1 MPSVPTRFA
10 ALIPL
15 IVGCGLLMQGLE
27 GTAIATALPAMAQAF
42 GESPIR
48 LNLAISAYML
58 AVAVFIPASGWAAD
72 RLGAR
77 NVFCAAMALFV
88 AASMLCGISQTL
100 PELIGARTLQGMA
113 GAMMTPVGRL
123 VLLRATPRSEIVRA
137 MSILTV
143 PAVLGPIVGPPLGG
157 LIVQAASWRWIFFLS
172 APVGLLGVVASLLF
186 LPDVRAETPKTF
198 DFRGFVLM
206 GAGLASLVFAM
217 GEVGQRH
224 TSAFGPM
231 ALAVAGVA
239 LLTAYWVHQR
249 RASAPILHLSLLRA
263 PTFGVSMIG
272 GGLWRVPMAATPLL
286 LVLLLQIGFG
296 LSPIQSGLISFAGAL
311 GALFMKGAAMPI
323 LRSLGFR
330 RVLIGN
336 CVLGALL
343 LVVQGLFRPT
353 TPHAF
358 MFAALFVTGFFRS
371 LQYTSLSSLCYADIP
386 ERSLGAASAFASMV
400 QELSQSFGAALAGM
414 VIQMILAA
422 TGQTG
427 ITAAVASSSLIVVGG
442 LSLLALP
449 QFFSLPPDA
458 GHAIGGRPSGAVEP
472 AASPAE

>member
-1 MPSVPTRFA
+1 MSSAPRFA
-10 ALIPL
+10 SLIPL
-15 IVGCGLLMQGLE
+15 IIGCGLLMQGLE
-27 GTAIATALPAMAQAF
+27 GTAIATALPAMARAF

-88 AASMLCGISQTL
+88 VASMLCGGSRTL
-100 PELIGARTLQGMA
+100 IELVGARSLQGLA

-123 VLLRATPRSEIVRA
+123 VLLRATPKNQIVRA
-137 MSILTV
+137 MSVLTV

-172 APVGLLGVVASLLF
+172 APVGLLGVAASLLF
-186 LPDVRAETPKTF
+186 LPDVRAETRRPF
-198 DFRGFVLM
+198 DVKGFVLM
-206 GAGLASLVFAM
+206 GCGLAALVFAT
-217 GEVGQRH
+217 GEIGQPG
-224 TSAFGPM
+224 APPGLPP
-231 ALAVAGVA
+231 ALAAAGVA
-239 LLTAYWVHQR
+239 LLLAYGIHER
-249 RASAPILHLSLLRA
+249 RTPEPILDLSLLRT
-263 PTFGVSMIG
+263 PTFRASMIG
-272 GGLWRVPMAATPLL
+272 GGMWRVPMAATPLL

-296 LSPIQSGLISFAGAL
+296 LSPIQSGLISFAGAV
-311 GALFMKGAAMPI
+311 GALFMKGAAMPV
-323 LRSLGFR
+323 LRILGFR

-336 CVLGALL
+336 CILGAAL

-353 TPHAF
+353 TSHTL

-371 LQYTSLSSLCYADIP
+371 LQYTSLSSLCYADIG

-400 QELSQSFGAALAGM
+400 QELSQSFGAALAG
-414 VIQMILAA
+414 VVLQAILAA
-422 TGQTG
+422 SGQAE
-427 ITAAVASSSLIVVGG
+427 ITAGAASLSLIMVGG

-449 QFFSLPPDA
+449 SFFGLPHDA
-458 GHAIGGRPSGAVEP
+458 GHAIGGRPSAAEP